1 MKNNQEYV
9 MMAARKNRRFW
20 LAAGT
25 ALLVWQVN
33 NQTAQADVQ
42 QTPMSSADTTVVT
55 ANATAASN
63 VVQLQS
69 GAKTSTKTTS
79 TAETTKTESTSPQQ
93 AGSDSQ
99 VTSASGTAS
108 SAAKTVA
115 SGQAASDLTTDA
127 DDRAKSES
135 TTPYTDGINNVEIKQ
150 NTTTVATSAD
160 KSATGSQSTTET
172 GTTPAQSVETDKAGS
187 AGDSVPVAAVTKV
200 DQANNTILSNDG
212 YDTVNTDVNSSQL
225 GEADKTGTNQTGL
238 STDEVGSQTVTDEK
252 TSAGLTADSLS
263 SLQPRLA
270 QVQASSLQL
279 DAVDA
284 TPTVAQDYAAWDAIT
299 DTSRKGILGTS
310 EWWIDDSDN
319 TLHLGAGQLADAN
332 VQFDDNA
339 EVTDWGN
346 VGWGQYVE
354 AHDAKLTLL
363 LEGSV
368 AVGANARGLFNGL
381 TFDLSNEEYPR
392 SFFSQIS
399 VKQTTDMSYMFER
412 ATFMASGV
420 FLNDW
425 YSLADS
431 VNASHMFEN
440 VKCISNASQYDKRV
454 LATLPDLAEAYS
466 DTSYMFNNSGFSSI
480 AMASD
485 ASDASKL
492 TSQVTSMAY
501 MFNNCTQLMSLDLS
515 KFDTHNVTDMSHMF
529 NGDENLGKLVISTYS
544 PNNPDQ
550 TFDTRN
556 VTNMSHMFTRCD
568 ALGNLDVSGFIT
580 SKVTNM
586 SHMFDYCYAT
596 TLDVA
601 NFDTSQ
607 VTDMQAM
614 FNGAVHVKTL
624 DLSNFDTHLITNMDN
639 MFTSCESLT
648 SLILPTHF
656 VDQQVTSMKQ
666 MFTNC
671 ATLTSIDLVDAFD
684 TSNVTNMDQL
694 FSGCQK
700 LTSLDVS
707 QLDTSHITNMADFFN
722 DCESLTNIEG
732 LTHLNTAAVTTM
744 ANMFSNC
751 RSLTA
756 LDLSNFETS
765 RVTTMANMFNN
776 CASLPALDVSSLD
789 TSQVVNMANMF
800 AGCAALSALDTT
812 PLKTTNVT
820 NMSGMFKGDRA
831 LVSLDISKLGT
842 GQVTTMSHMFE
853 DVFADQKA
861 QSFTGLEKLDTSNVT
876 DMSYMFA
883 GFFLPVAMSLNLVNF
898 DTRKVLNM
906 QGMFKGYVNFKD
918 NYLSYLQT
926 GNVTDMSYMLS
937 GLVNHTQ
944 FTWSDNLD
952 THSVTTMAYM
962 FSDSPDMETFVWKQ
976 QLGMDQVTNMQ
987 GMFANDIALVNVNFE
1002 QFDTSQ
1008 VTDMTAMFSGDTR
1021 LERLDLTSFD
1031 TSNVQHMYKMFYLDS
1046 ALKNLNL
1053 SSFSGEKLQ
1062 FNYPTVWA
1070 LFGLFN
1076 LPIVVDS
1083 DGNQQIGQYQTYLS
1097 TLTLGCKTRLSLPK
1111 PTSIVDWFDTS
1122 QVSQE
1127 EIQEIL
1133 ATFPTVEALE
1143 EALAESGLKP
1153 DWLVSADLAP
1163 SQGFDGV
1170 WINNATAETLTSEQL
1185 MARYDGTN
1193 PLATDATWTWQNI
1206 LGKDLQ
1212 VISGT
1217 NSTWAPKDSLAGL
1230 IDTSK
1235 TVDDLTTT
1243 VTDTATNQTLT
1254 SSQLNALLQQPAHSG
1269 QYQVAYQYID
1279 GDGTKQIS
1287 VPVTLS
1293 LVTNQSLITA
1303 KDSVLQ
1309 LGTTWIAA
1317 DNIASLLD
1325 ADGSVTDLTKVNGVV
1340 SVNGIENGT
1349 VDTAIPGI
1357 YQIDYQITDST
1368 GTVRTAT
1375 ATVIVNGLTLKE
1387 TQVNVSTDDRWDP
1400 LTNIAKAIDDQG
1412 NEATVELT
1420 ITDANDVAVAN
1431 IKKPGTYQ
1439 LNYHF
1444 TDAHGE
1450 HTATAAVNVKADEN
1464 HADLQV
1470 KDSRVYQFGTWTSTD
1485 NFVSAMDSD
1494 GETLDISALSVT
1506 GTVDL
1511 NQVGKYTITYQFTDQ
1526 FGVAHSAQATV
1537 EVLENQ
1543 AAINIDNNSG
1553 TLYAN
1558 GIWNPASVVVN
1569 ATDVDGTVVEDSEI
1583 KRSGTVDVTTPG
1595 DYKLTYSFVDSLG
1608 EEHSKDTTVTVL
1620 ENLAGIKVKSI
1631 TESFRIGAKWS
1642 EENNFD
1648 SATDVDGT
1656 SVDLSNVAIESTVN
1670 SEVVGQYKV
1679 TCSFTDQQ
1687 GQLRSIVVPVEVLAN
1702 LADIRVK
1709 SKTESFRIGAK
1720 WSAEDNFDSA
1730 TDVDGTSIDLADV
1743 DVVSTVD
1750 PKTVGQ
1756 YKVTYSFTDQ
1766 QGRIREI
1773 AVPVEVLANLAD
1785 IRVKSTTE
1793 SFRIGAKWSAE
1804 DNFDSATDVDGTSI
1818 DLADVD
1824 VVSTVDPKTV
1834 GQYKVT
1840 YSFTDQQGRIREI
1853 AVPVEVLANLADIRV
1868 KSKTE
1873 SFRIGAKWSAEDN
1886 FDSATD
1892 VDGTPL
1898 GLSNV
1903 DVKSTVNTEVVG
1915 QYKVT
1920 YSFTDQ
1926 QGKPRSVEVPVE
1938 VLANLASIKVKAPT
1952 ENFRIGAKWS
1962 EKDNF
1967 DSATDVDGTPI
1978 DLADVEINSTV
1989 DPEKVGQY
1997 KVTYSFTDQQ
2007 GQLRQADVMVKV
2019 LENLAGIKVKSATES
2034 FRIGAKWSKEENF
2047 DSATDVDGTSID
2059 LSDLDIISTVDST
2072 TVGQYKVTYSFT
2084 DQQGKLRSVEV
2095 PVEVLSNLAG
2105 IKVKSTTESFRI
2117 GAKWSEKDNFDG
2129 ATDVD
2134 GTPIDLADVDITST
2148 VDPEKVGQYK
2158 VTYSFADQQG
2168 QLRQAD
2174 ATVKVLENLADI
2186 KVKSTTESFRIG
2198 AKWSEKDNFDGATD
2212 VDGSPIDLADVN
2224 ITSTVDPTTVG
2235 QYKVTYSFT
2244 DQQGK
2249 LRSVEVPVE
2258 VLANMAGIKV
2268 KSKTESF
2275 RIGAKWSEKDNFD
2288 GATDVDG
2295 TPIDLADVDVI
2306 STVDPKTI
2314 GQYKVTYSF
2323 TDQQG
2328 ELRSIEVPV
2337 EVLANLA
2344 GIKVKSTAESFRIGA
2359 KWSEEDNFDSAT
2371 DVDGTPINLS
2381 NIDIESTVNSE
2392 VAGQYKVTY
2401 SFTDQQGK
2409 LRSAEIPVEVLA
2421 NLAGIK
2427 VKSTTESFRIG
2438 AKWSEKDNFDSATDV
2453 DGTPINLSNIDI
2465 ESTVNSE
2472 VAGQYKVT
2480 YSFTDQQGNIRSVEV
2495 PVEVLANLAGIRI
2508 KSTTESFRIGAKW
2521 SAEDNFDSA
2530 TNVDGTSVDLADV
2543 DIVST
2548 VNPKTVGQYKVTYS
2562 FTDQQGR
2569 LQKVDVK
2576 VEVLANLAGIK
2587 VKSTTESFRIGA
2599 KWSEK
2604 DNFDGA
2610 TDVDG
2615 TPIDLADVDVTST
2628 VDPKTVGQYKV
2639 TYSFTDQQGQLRKAD
2654 VKVEVLANLAGIK
2667 AKSTTESFRIG
2678 AKWSEEDNF
2687 DSATD
2692 VDGTPID
2699 LADVYITS
2707 TVDPKR
2713 VGQYKVTYSFTDQQG
2728 QLRNADVMVEVLE
2741 NLAGIRVKSTT
2752 ESFRMGA
2759 KWSAKDN
2766 LDSATDV
2773 DGTSIDLTDV
2783 DITSTVDSKEV
2794 GQYKV
2799 TYSFTDQ
2806 QGKLRSVEVQIEV
2819 LANLAGIK
2827 VKSAT
2832 ESFRI
2837 GAKWSEEDNFDSAT
2851 DVDGTLIDLADVD
2864 ITSTVDSKAVGQ
2876 YKVTYSFTDQQG
2888 KLRSVEVPVEVL
2900 ANLAGI
2906 SAKSATESFR
2916 IGAKWSAKD
2925 NFEGATDVDGTPID
2939 LADVDVTSTVDPE
2952 KVGQYKVTYSFTDQ
2966 QGQLRKADVTV
2977 DVLANLAGIRV
2988 KSTTESFRIGAKW
3001 SEKDNFESAT
3011 NVDGTAVALSDV
3023 DITST
3028 VDPEKV
3034 GQYNVTYSF
3043 TDQQGQLRKAD
3054 VTVDVLANLAGISAK
3069 SAAESF
3075 RIGAKW
3081 SAKDN
3086 FEGATDVE
3094 GTPID
3099 LADVDITSTVDPEK
3113 VGQYK
3118 VTYSFTDQQGQLRK
3132 ADVTVDVLANLA
3144 GIKVKSTTESF
3155 RIGAK
3160 WSAEDNFD
3168 SATDVDGT
3176 PIDLADVDITSTVD
3190 PEKVGQYKVTYS
3202 FTDQQGQLRK
3212 ADVTIDVLANL
3223 AGIKVKS
3230 TTESFR
3236 IGAKWSAKDNFEGA
3250 TDVDGT
3256 PIDLADVDIES
3267 TVNPEVVGQ
3276 YTVTYSFTDQQGKL
3290 RSVEVPVEVLANLA
3304 GIKVKS
3310 TTESFRI
3317 GAKWSEKDN
3326 FDRATNVDG
3335 TPVDLADVDIT
3346 STVDSKAVGQ
3356 YTVTYSFTD
3365 QQGTVQQVI
3374 VPVNVLANYANLQL
3388 NQTELGFRAG
3398 DNRWQPESNIAAATD
3413 IDGRAI
3419 DLATMQI
3426 TNAVDSTTPGT
3437 YLVNYAFTDSFNQT
3451 HRATATVTVLDNL
3464 AALTMTQQHVTLYLG
3479 NRQWQPEDNFGG
3491 AKNVDGSVITYDQLQ
3506 VLGHYDL
3513 KVVGDYELTYQFT
3526 DQLDHLRTA
3535 QFTVTVA
3542 ENQATIV
3549 VEKTAVTLHVGDT
3562 WEPMMN
3568 FVSATDMD
3576 GQVLAEDWIS
3586 VNVTKLNQRLRLMM
3600 MRSRT
3605 LPIVDTT
3612 VVGSYQVSYQFID
3625 GNGNLQELATTVTV
3639 LPNESVLKLA
3649 ANDITLYAGD
3659 EWQPMA
3665 NVVKATNVDGTPVT
3679 ADQIRISGSVNPNVV
3694 GQYRVLYSFVD
3705 QQDKLQ
3711 QAVTTVNVLANQAA
3725 LLLKHDQ
3732 VALTVGDEWQP
3743 VTNLQ
3748 LARDVDGHEIASTD
3762 LAIDGQ
3768 VDTATPGTY
3777 QVRYHFTDMRG
3788 HEQQAVVMVTVV
3800 EPAVV
3805 DQALLRLHTETVT
3818 LRAGATWAPLSNVDE
3833 VLDSDGSAQTS
3844 EQVSVQGTVDLNQA
3858 GKYLLTYHFLDQL
3871 GHDHSATA
3879 TIIVLENEAS
3889 LKLRTTAV
3897 TLKVGQ
3903 KWDAFANILAAT
3915 DVDGRS
3921 INEAVVITGDV
3932 DWQHSGIY
3940 QLTYELVDQQGK
3952 LHSAT
3957 TMITLIAADDDSGN
3971 QGGNGNTDN
3980 GSGNQGGNGNTDNG
3994 SGNQGGNGN
4003 TDNGSGNQGGNG
4015 NTNDGSSNQG
4025 GNGNTDNGS
4034 GNQDGNSDADNG
4046 SGNQDGNGNTDT
4058 NSDNQS
4064 TKADDDTVSNDNLNT
4079 NHQIDTDTIHDAGNN
4094 SGQKEVA
4101 KPNPVSHENGAN
4113 ATVKAAVAK
4122 HQSVTTASVKSTTN
4136 TNTNEQPSVGS
4147 PTQLPQTD
4155 EHNAGTTNW
4164 WPWLGIALAGL
4175 ITMVKPTKKK
4185 EK

>member
-33 NQTAQADVQ
+33 NQTAQAEVQ
-42 QTPMSSADTTVVT
+42 QTPTSSADTTVVT

-69 GAKTSTKTTS
+69 GAKTSTKTTPTTES
-79 TAETTKTESTSPQQ
+79 TKTESTSPQQ
-93 AGSDSQ
+93 SGSDSQ
-99 VTSASGTAS
+99 ATSASGTVS

-115 SGQAASDLTTDA
+115 AGQAASDLTAEA
-127 DDRAKSES
+127 DNRAKSVS
-135 TTPYTDGINNVEIKQ
+135 TTPYTDGCNNVENKQ
-150 NTTTVATSAD
+150 NTTTVTTSAD

-172 GTTPAQSVETDKAGS
+172 STTPAQSVETDKAGS
-187 AGDSVPVAAVTKV
+187 AGDSVPVDSATNADRVNDTS
-200 DQANNTILSNDG
+200 LSNDG
-212 YDTVNTDVNSSQL
+212 YDAVSTDANSSQPS
-225 GEADKTGTNQTGL
+225 ETDKTGTDETQS
-238 STDEVGSQTVTDEK
+238 STDRIGSQTVTDEK

-279 DAVDA
+279 DTVDA

-299 DTSRKGILGTS
+299 DTTRKGIMGTS

-354 AHDAKLTLL
+354 AHNAKLTLA

-368 AVGANARGLFNGL
+368 AVGTNARGLFNGL
-381 TFDLSNEEYPR
+381 TFDLSNEEDPKTY
-392 SFFSQIS
+392 SSQIS
-399 VKQTTDMSYMFER
+399 VEQTTDMSYMFER
-412 ATFMASGV
+412 VTFMTSWVA
-420 FLNDW
+420 LNLW
-425 YSLADS
+425 SSSADS

-440 VKCISNASQYDKRV
+440 VRCIGNADRDKRV
-454 LATLPDLAEAYS
+454 LVALPALAEAYS

-480 AMASD
+480 AMATS

-550 TFDTRN
+550 TFDTSN

-586 SHMFDYCYAT
+586 SHMFEYCYAT

-614 FNGAVHVKTL
+614 FNNAVHVKTL

-639 MFTSCESLT
+639 MFTNCESLT

-671 ATLTSIDLVDAFD
+671 ATLTSIDLVDDFD
-684 TSNVTNMDQL
+684 TRNVTNMDQL

-707 QLDTSHITNMADFFN
+707 QLDTSQITNMADFFN
-722 DCESLTNIEG
+722 DCESLTVIEG
-732 LTHLNTAAVTTM
+732 LTHLNTSAVTTM

-800 AGCAALSALDTT
+800 AGCAALSTLDTT

-820 NMSGMFKGDRA
+820 NMSGMFMGDRA
-831 LVSLDISKLGT
+831 LVSLDISKFAT
-842 GQVTTMSHMFE
+842 SQVTTMSHMFE
-853 DVFADQKA
+853 DVFADQKV

-906 QGMFKGYVNFKD
+906 QGMFKGYVNFKN
-918 NYLSYLQT
+918 NYLGYLQT

-944 FTWSDNLD
+944 FTWSNNLD

-976 QLGMDQVTNMQ
+976 QLGMDQVTDMQ
-987 GMFANDIALVNVNFE
+987 GMFANDIALVHVDFE

-1021 LERLDLTSFD
+1021 LTTLDLTSFD
-1031 TSNVQHMYKMFYLDS
+1031 TSNVESMYKMFYLDS

-1062 FNYPTVWA
+1062 LTYATLLPLRV
-1070 LFGLFN
+1070 FGLFN
-1076 LPIVVDS
+1076 LIMDDTNDS
-1083 DGNQQIGQYQTYLS
+1083 EPQMGLYQTHLN
-1097 TLTLGCKTRLSLPK
+1097 TLILGQKTRLSLSK
-1111 PTSIVDWFDTS
+1111 PTSVIDWVDASTA
-1122 QVSQE
+1122 E
-1127 EIQEIL
+1127 GKEIIAE
-1133 ATFPTVEALE
+1133 FSTVEALE
-1143 EALAESGLKP
+1143 QALAQFGLKP

-1217 NSTWAPKDSLAGL
+1217 NSSWAPKDSLAGL
-1230 IDTSK
+1230 IDTSM

-1243 VTDTATNQTLT
+1243 VTDATTNQTLT

-1269 QYQVAYQYID
+1269 EYQVAYQYTD

-1293 LVTNQSLITA
+1293 LVANQSLITA

-1309 LGTTWIAA
+1309 LGTTWTAA

-1349 VDTAIPGI
+1349 VDTTIPGV

-1400 LTNIAKAIDDQG
+1400 MTNITKAIDDQG

-1420 ITDANDVAVAN
+1420 IMDASDAEVAN

-1470 KDSRVYQFGTWTSTD
+1470 KDSRVYQFGTWNPTD

-1494 GETLDISALSVT
+1494 GETLYISALSVT

-1511 NQVGKYTITYQFTDQ
+1511 NLVGKYTITYQFTDQ

-1543 AAINIDNNSG
+1543 AAISVDNNSGKLYAHGVWNPASVVVTATDVDGTTVEATKIKCSGTVDMTTPGENKLTYSFVDSLGKEHSKDTTVTVLENQAAISVDNNSG

-1569 ATDVDGTVVEDSEI
+1569 ATDVDGSTVEDARIKCIGTVDMTTPGENKLTYSFVDSLGKEHSKDTTVTVLENQAAINVDNNSGTLYANGIWNPDSVVVSATDVDGTVVEGSEI
-1583 KRSGTVDVTTPG
+1583 KRSGTVDMTTPG

-1608 EEHSKDTTVTVL
+1608 KEHSKDTTVEVL
-1620 ENLAGIKVKSI
+1620 ENQAAINVDNNSGTLYANGIWNP
-1631 TESFRIGAKWS
+1631 ESVVV
-1642 EENNFD
+1642 N
-1648 SATDVDGT
+1648 ATDVDGT
-1656 SVDLSNVAIESTVN
+1656 AVEGARIKCSGTVDMTTP
-1670 SEVVGQYKV
+1670 GDYKL
-1679 TCSFTDQQ
+1679 TYSFVDSLGKEHSKDTT
-1687 GQLRSIVVPVEVLAN
+1687 VEVLENQA
-1702 LADIRVK
+1702 AISV
-1709 SKTESFRIGAK
+1709 
-1720 WSAEDNFDSA
+1720 DNNSGTLYAHGVWNPASVVVNA
-1730 TDVDGTSIDLADV
+1730 TDVDGTTVEDTRIKCIGTVDMSTPGDYELTYSFKDSLGHEKSTSTTVKVLENQAAISVDNNSGALYAHGVWNPASVVVNATDV
-1743 DVVSTVD
+1743 DGSTVED
-1750 PKTVGQ
+1750 ARIKCIGTVDMSTPGE
-1756 YKVTYSFTDQ
+1756 YELTYSFTDSL
-1766 QGRIREI
+1766 GHE
-1773 AVPVEVLANLAD
+1773 
-1785 IRVKSTTE
+1785 KSMSTTVTVLE
-1793 SFRIGAKWSAE
+1793 NQAAINVDNNSGTLYAQGAW
-1804 DNFDSATDVDGTSI
+1804 NPDSIVITATDVDGTTVEASKI
-1818 DLADVD
+1818 KR
-1824 VVSTVDPKTV
+1824 SGTVDMTTS
-1834 GQYKVT
+1834 GDYKLT
-1840 YSFTDQQGRIREI
+1840 YSFTDSLGREQSTSTT
-1853 AVPVEVLANLADIRV
+1853 VTVLENQAAINAANNSGKLYAHGV
-1868 KSKTE
+1868 
-1873 SFRIGAKWSAEDN
+1873 WN
-1886 FDSATD
+1886 PDSVVINATD
-1892 VDGTPL
+1892 VDGTTVEASKIKCS
-1898 GLSNV
+1898 GTV
-1903 DVKSTVNTEVVG
+1903 DMTTPGN
-1915 QYKVT
+1915 YKLT
-1920 YSFTDQ
+1920 YSFTDSLGHEQ
-1926 QGKPRSVEVPVE
+1926 STSTMVT
-1938 VLANLASIKVKAPT
+1938 VLENHASINVDNNSGKLYAHGIWNPDSVVVTAVDVDGNAVENTKIKISGTVDVTKAGDYELIYSFKDILGHEQST
-1952 ENFRIGAKWS
+1952 STTVTVLENQAAISA
-1962 EKDNF
+1962 DNN
-1967 DSATDVDGTPI
+1967 SGTLYANGIWNPESVVVTATDVDGTTVGDARI
-1978 DLADVEINSTV
+1978 KRSGTV
-1989 DPEKVGQY
+1989 DVTKAGDYELIYSFKDILGNEQSTSAMVTVLENHASIDVDNNSGTLYANGIWNPDSIVITAIDVDGATIEASKIKRSGTVDMTTPGAYELIYSFMDSLGHEQSTSTTVTVLENHALIDVDNNSGKLYAHGVWNPDSIVVKAIDVDGATVEASKIKHSGTVDMDTPGAYELIYSFMDSLGHEQNTSTTVTVLANSADIKVKTSGDKLY
-1997 KVTYSFTDQQ
+1997 THGVWNSDSVVVTAIDVDGTAVEDTKIKRSGTVDMNTPGEYELTYSFTDSLGHEQST
-2007 GQLRQADVMVKV
+2007 GTTVTV
-2019 LENLAGIKVKSATES
+2019 LANLAAINVDNNNGKLYAHGVWNPNSIVVNA
-2034 FRIGAKWSKEENF
+2034 I
-2047 DSATDVDGTSID
+2047 DVDGTTVENVRIKRVGSVDTTTPGDYELTYSFKDSLGHEQSTRATVTVLENHAAIEVD
-2059 LSDLDIISTVDST
+2059 NNSGKLYAHGVWNPDRIVVNAVDVDGTTVEDARIERSGTVDMT
-2072 TVGQYKVTYSFT
+2072 TPGDYKLTYSFT
-2084 DQQGKLRSVEV
+2084 DSLGHEQSTSTTITVLENHVAINVDNNGGKLYAHGVWN
-2095 PVEVLSNLAG
+2095 P
-2105 IKVKSTTESFRI
+2105 ESI
-2117 GAKWSEKDNFDG
+2117 VITAV
-2129 ATDVD
+2129 DVD
-2134 GTPIDLADVDITST
+2134 GTTVENARIKRSGSVDITT
-2148 VDPEKVGQYK
+2148 PGDYK
-2158 VTYSFADQQG
+2158 
-2168 QLRQAD
+2168 L
-2174 ATVKVLENLADI
+2174 
-2186 KVKSTTESFRIG
+2186 
-2198 AKWSEKDNFDGATD
+2198 
-2212 VDGSPIDLADVN
+2212 
-2224 ITSTVDPTTVG
+2224 
-2235 QYKVTYSFT
+2235 TYSFT
-2244 DQQGK
+2244 DSLGHEQSTGTT
-2249 LRSVEVPVE
+2249 VT
-2258 VLANMAGIKV
+2258 VLENM
-2268 KSKTESF
+2268 
-2275 RIGAKWSEKDNFD
+2275 
-2288 GATDVDG
+2288 
-2295 TPIDLADVDVI
+2295 
-2306 STVDPKTI
+2306 
-2314 GQYKVTYSF
+2314 
-2323 TDQQG
+2323 
-2328 ELRSIEVPV
+2328 
-2337 EVLANLA
+2337 
-2344 GIKVKSTAESFRIGA
+2344 
-2359 KWSEEDNFDSAT
+2359 
-2371 DVDGTPINLS
+2371 
-2381 NIDIESTVNSE
+2381 
-2392 VAGQYKVTY
+2392 
-2401 SFTDQQGK
+2401 
-2409 LRSAEIPVEVLA
+2409 
-2421 NLAGIK
+2421 AGIK

-2480 YSFTDQQGNIRSVEV
+2480 YSFTDQQGKLRSAEV
-2495 PVEVLANLAGIRI
+2495 PVEVLANLAGIRA
-2508 KSTTESFRIGAKW
+2508 KFTTESFRIGAKW
-2521 SAEDNFDSA
+2521 SAEDS
-2530 TNVDGTSVDLADV
+2530 
-2543 DIVST
+2543 
-2548 VNPKTVGQYKVTYS
+2548 
-2562 FTDQQGR
+2562 
-2569 LQKVDVK
+2569 
-2576 VEVLANLAGIK
+2576 
-2587 VKSTTESFRIGA
+2587 
-2599 KWSEK
+2599 
-2604 DNFDGA
+2604 
-2610 TDVDG
+2610 
-2615 TPIDLADVDVTST
+2615 
-2628 VDPKTVGQYKV
+2628 
-2639 TYSFTDQQGQLRKAD
+2639 
-2654 VKVEVLANLAGIK
+2654 
-2667 AKSTTESFRIG
+2667 
-2678 AKWSEEDNF
+2678 F

-2692 VDGTPID
+2692 VDGTPVD
-2699 LADVYITS
+2699 LADI
-2707 TVDPKR
+2707 
-2713 VGQYKVTYSFTDQQG
+2713 
-2728 QLRNADVMVEVLE
+2728 
-2741 NLAGIRVKSTT
+2741 
-2752 ESFRMGA
+2752 
-2759 KWSAKDN
+2759 
-2766 LDSATDV
+2766 
-2773 DGTSIDLTDV
+2773 
-2783 DITSTVDSKEV
+2783 
-2794 GQYKV
+2794 
-2799 TYSFTDQ
+2799 
-2806 QGKLRSVEVQIEV
+2806 
-2819 LANLAGIK
+2819 
-2827 VKSAT
+2827 
-2832 ESFRI
+2832 
-2837 GAKWSEEDNFDSAT
+2837 
-2851 DVDGTLIDLADVD
+2851 
-2864 ITSTVDSKAVGQ
+2864 
-2876 YKVTYSFTDQQG
+2876 
-2888 KLRSVEVPVEVL
+2888 
-2900 ANLAGI
+2900 
-2906 SAKSATESFR
+2906 
-2916 IGAKWSAKD
+2916 
-2925 NFEGATDVDGTPID
+2925 
-2939 LADVDVTSTVDPE
+2939 
-2952 KVGQYKVTYSFTDQ
+2952 
-2966 QGQLRKADVTV
+2966 
-2977 DVLANLAGIRV
+2977 
-2988 KSTTESFRIGAKW
+2988 
-3001 SEKDNFESAT
+3001 
-3011 NVDGTAVALSDV
+3011 
-3023 DITST
+3023 
-3028 VDPEKV
+3028 
-3034 GQYNVTYSF
+3034 
-3043 TDQQGQLRKAD
+3043 
-3054 VTVDVLANLAGISAK
+3054 
-3069 SAAESF
+3069 
-3075 RIGAKW
+3075 
-3081 SAKDN
+3081 
-3086 FEGATDVE
+3086 
-3094 GTPID
+3094 
-3099 LADVDITSTVDPEK
+3099 DITSTVDPEK

-3132 ADVTVDVLANLA
+3132 ADVM
-3144 GIKVKSTTESF
+3144 
-3155 RIGAK
+3155 
-3160 WSAEDNFD
+3160 
-3168 SATDVDGT
+3168 
-3176 PIDLADVDITSTVD
+3176 
-3190 PEKVGQYKVTYS
+3190 
-3202 FTDQQGQLRK
+3202 
-3212 ADVTIDVLANL
+3212 
-3223 AGIKVKS
+3223 
-3230 TTESFR
+3230 
-3236 IGAKWSAKDNFEGA
+3236 
-3250 TDVDGT
+3250 
-3256 PIDLADVDIES
+3256 
-3267 TVNPEVVGQ
+3267 
-3276 YTVTYSFTDQQGKL
+3276 
-3290 RSVEVPVEVLANLA
+3290 VEVLANLA
-3304 GIKVKS
+3304 GIRVKS

-3326 FDRATNVDG
+3326 FDCATNVDG
-3335 TPVDLADVDIT
+3335 TAVALSDVDIT

-3356 YTVTYSFTD
+3356 YKVTYSFTD

-3374 VPVNVLANYANLQL
+3374 VPVNVLANYANFQL
-3388 NQTELGFRAG
+3388 NQTELSFRAG

-3451 HRATATVTVLDNL
+3451 HRATATVTVLANL

-3491 AKNVDGSVITYDQLQ
+3491 AKNVDGSAITFDQLQ

-3549 VEKTAVTLHVGDT
+3549 VEKTAVTLHVGET

-3576 GQVLAEDWIS
+3576 GQAIAEDRIS

-3600 MRSRT
+3600 MRSRA

-3612 VVGSYQVSYQFID
+3612 VAGSYQVSYQFID
-3625 GNGNLQELATTVTV
+3625 GNGNLQELATTVSV
-3639 LPNESVLKLA
+3639 LPNESALKLA

-3679 ADQIRISGSVNPNVV
+3679 ADQLRISGSVNPNVV

-3705 QQDKLQ
+3705 QQNKLQ

-3743 VTNLQ
+3743 LANLQ

-3762 LAIDGQ
+3762 LVIDGQ

-3788 HEQQAVVMVTVV
+3788 HEQQAVAMVTVV
-3800 EPAVV
+3800 EPIVV
-3805 DQALLRLHTETVT
+3805 DQALLRLHAETVT
-3818 LRAGATWAPLSNVDE
+3818 LRAGATWAPLSNVAE

-3844 EQVSVQGTVDLNQA
+3844 EQVSVQGTVELNQA

-3903 KWDAFANILAAT
+3903 KWDATANILAAT

-3932 DWQHSGIY
+3932 DWRRPGIY
-3940 QLTYELVDQQGK
+3940 QLTYELVDQLGK
-3952 LHSAT
+3952 MHSAKT
-3957 TMITLIAADDDSGN
+3957 KITLIAADDGSDN

-4003 TDNGSGNQGGNG
+4003 TDNGSGNQGDNGNTDNGSGNQGGNG
-4015 NTNDGSSNQG
+4015 NTGNGSGNQG

-4034 GNQDGNSDADNG
+4034 GNQGGNGNTGNGSGNQGGNGNTGNGSGNQGGNGNTDNG
-4046 SGNQDGNGNTDT
+4046 SGNQGGNGNTDNGSGNQGGNGNTDNGSDNQGGNGNTDKGSGNQGSNDDANNGSGDQGDNVNINT
-4058 NSDNQS
+4058 NSDHQGD
-4064 TKADDDTVSNDNLNT
+4064 KADDNAVSNDNLNT
-4079 NHQIDTDTIHDAGNN
+4079 DHQIDADTIHDADNN
-4094 SGQKEVA
+4094 SGQNEVA
-4101 KPNPVSHENGAN
+4101 KPNTVSHENGAN
-4113 ATVKAAVAK
+4113 ATVAK
-4122 HQSVTTASVKSTTN
+4122 HQSVTTNSVKSTTN
-4136 TNTNEQPSVGS
+4136 TKTNKQPSVGS

>member
-42 QTPMSSADTTVVT
+42 QTPTSSADTTVVT

-69 GAKTSTKTTS
+69 GAKTSTKTTP
-79 TAETTKTESTSPQQ
+79 TTESTKTDSTNPQQ

-99 VTSASGTAS
+99 ATSASGTVS
-108 SAAKTVA
+108 SAAKTGE
-115 SGQAASDLTTDA
+115 SGQAASDLTAEA
-127 DDRAKSES
+127 DNRAKSVS
-135 TTPYTDGINNVEIKQ
+135 TTPYTDGGNNVENKQ
-150 NTTTVATSAD
+150 NTTTVTTSAD

-172 GTTPAQSVETDKAGS
+172 GTTPAQSVETDKAVS
-187 AGDSVPVAAVTKV
+187 AGDSVPVDSATNADRVNDTS
-200 DQANNTILSNDG
+200 LSNDG
-212 YDTVNTDVNSSQL
+212 YDAVSTDANSSQPS
-225 GEADKTGTNQTGL
+225 ETDKTGTDETQS
-238 STDEVGSQTVTDEK
+238 STDRIGSQTVTDEK

-279 DAVDA
+279 DTVDA

-299 DTSRKGILGTS
+299 DTTRKGIMGTS

-319 TLHLGAGQLADAN
+319 TLHLGTGQLADAN

-354 AHDAKLTLL
+354 AHNAKLTLL

-381 TFDLSNEEYPR
+381 TFKLSNEENPNM
-392 SFFSQIS
+392 FFSQIS
-399 VKQTTDMSYMFER
+399 VEQTTDMSYMFER
-412 ATFMASGV
+412 ATFMTSWV
-420 FLNDW
+420 YLNLW
-425 YSLADS
+425 SSSADS

-440 VKCISNASQYDKRV
+440 VKCIGNADSDKRV
-454 LATLPDLAEAYS
+454 LVTLPALAEAYS
-466 DTSYMFNNSGFSSI
+466 DMSYMFNNSEFSKITI
-480 AMASD
+480 AAD
-485 ASDASKL
+485 DSDASKL
-492 TSQVTSMAY
+492 TSQVTNMAY
-501 MFNNCTQLMSLDLS
+501 MFNNCTQLMALYLS

-550 TFDTRN
+550 TFDTSN

-568 ALGNLDVSGFIT
+568 ALGSLDVSGFIT

-586 SHMFDYCYAT
+586 SHMFEYCYAT
-596 TLDVA
+596 ILDVA

-639 MFTSCESLT
+639 MFTNCESLT

-656 VDQQVTSMKQ
+656 VDQQVTSMRQ

-671 ATLTSIDLVDAFD
+671 ATLTSIDLVDDFD
-684 TSNVTNMDQL
+684 TRNVTNMDQL

-800 AGCAALSALDTT
+800 AGCAALSTLDTT

-820 NMSGMFKGDRA
+820 NMSGMFMGDRA
-831 LVSLDISKLGT
+831 LVSLDISKFAT
-842 GQVTTMSHMFE
+842 SQVTTMSHMFE
-853 DVFADQKA
+853 DVFADQKV

-906 QGMFKGYVNFKD
+906 QGMFKGYVNFKN
-918 NYLSYLQT
+918 NYLGYLQT

-944 FTWSDNLD
+944 FTWSNNLD

-976 QLGMDQVTNMQ
+976 QLGMDQVTDMQ
-987 GMFANDIALVNVNFE
+987 GMFANDIALAHVDFD

-1008 VTDMTAMFSGDTR
+1008 VTDMTAMFSGDT
-1021 LERLDLTSFD
+1021 LLATLDLTSFD
-1031 TSNVQHMYKMFYLDS
+1031 TSNVESMYKMFYLDS

-1062 FNYPTVWA
+1062 LTYATLLPLRV
-1070 LFGLFN
+1070 FGLFN
-1076 LPIVVDS
+1076 LIMDDTNDS
-1083 DGNQQIGQYQTYLS
+1083 EPQMGRYQTHLN
-1097 TLTLGCKTRLSLPK
+1097 TLILGQKTRLSLSK
-1111 PTSIVDWFDTS
+1111 PTSVIDWVDASTA
-1122 QVSQE
+1122 E
-1127 EIQEIL
+1127 GKEIIAE
-1133 ATFPTVEALE
+1133 FSTVEALE
-1143 EALAESGLKP
+1143 QALAQFGLKP

-1185 MARYDGTN
+1185 MARYDGTD

-1206 LGKDLQ
+1206 LGRDLQ

-1217 NSTWAPKDSLAGL
+1217 NSSWAPKDSLAGL
-1230 IDTSK
+1230 IDTSM

-1243 VTDTATNQTLT
+1243 VTDATTNQTLT

-1269 QYQVAYQYID
+1269 QYQVAYQYTD

-1293 LVTNQSLITA
+1293 LVANQSLITT

-1309 LGTTWIAA
+1309 LGTTWTAA

-1349 VDTAIPGI
+1349 VGTTIPGV

-1400 LTNIAKAIDDQG
+1400 LTNIDKAIDDQG

-1420 ITDANDVAVAN
+1420 ITDANDAEVAN
-1431 IKKPGTYQ
+1431 IKKPGSYQ

-1470 KDSRVYQFGTWTSTD
+1470 KDSRVYQFGTWTPTD

-1543 AAINIDNNSG
+1543 AAISLDNNSG

-1569 ATDVDGTVVEDSEI
+1569 ATDVDGSTVEDARI
-1583 KRSGTVDVTTPG
+1583 KCSGTVDMTTPG
-1595 DYKLTYSFVDSLG
+1595 ENKLTYSFVDSLG
-1608 EEHSKDTTVTVL
+1608 KEHSKDTTVMVL
-1620 ENLAGIKVKSI
+1620 ENLAGIKVKST

-1679 TCSFTDQQ
+1679 TYSFTDQQ

-1730 TDVDGTSIDLADV
+1730 TDVDGTPIDLADV
-1743 DVVSTVD
+1743 DIESTVNSEV
-1750 PKTVGQ
+1750 VGQ

-1766 QGRIREI
+1766 QGQLR
-1773 AVPVEVLANLAD
+1773 
-1785 IRVKSTTE
+1785 
-1793 SFRIGAKWSAE
+1793 
-1804 DNFDSATDVDGTSI
+1804 SI
-1818 DLADVD
+1818 V
-1824 VVSTVDPKTV
+1824 
-1834 GQYKVT
+1834 
-1840 YSFTDQQGRIREI
+1840 
-1853 AVPVEVLANLADIRV
+1853 VPVEVLANLADIRV

-1926 QGKPRSVEVPVE
+1926 QGKLRSVEVPVE
-1938 VLANLASIKVKAPT
+1938 VLANLASIKAKAPT

-1978 DLADVEINSTV
+1978 NLSNIDIESTVNSEVAGQYKVTYSFTDQQGKLRSVEVPVEVLVNLAGIKVKSTTESFRIGAKWSEKDNFESATNVDGTAVALSDVDVTSTV

-2007 GQLRQADVMVKV
+2007 GQLRKADVTVDV
-2019 LENLAGIKVKSATES
+2019 LANLAGIKVKFTTES
-2034 FRIGAKWSKEENF
+2034 FRIGAKWSEKDNF
-2047 DSATDVDGTSID
+2047 DGATDVDGTPID
-2059 LSDLDIISTVDST
+2059 LADVDVISTVDPK

-2095 PVEVLSNLAG
+2095 PVEVLANLAG
-2105 IKVKSTTESFRI
+2105 IKAKSATESFRI
-2117 GAKWSEKDNFDG
+2117 GAKWSAKDNFDG

-2158 VTYSFADQQG
+2158 VTYSFTDQQG
-2168 QLRQAD
+2168 ELRS
-2174 ATVKVLENLADI
+2174 VEVPVEVLANLAGI
-2186 KVKSTTESFRIG
+2186 RVKSTTESFRIG
-2198 AKWSEKDNFDGATD
+2198 AKWSAKDNFESATNVDGTAVALSD
-2212 VDGSPIDLADVN
+2212 VDV
-2224 ITSTVDPTTVG
+2224 TSTVDPETVG

-2258 VLANMAGIKV
+2258 VLANLAGIRVKFTTESFRIGAKWSAKDNFDSATDVDGTPINLSNIDIESTVNLEVAGQYKVTYSFTDQQGKLRNVEVPVDVLANMAGIKV

-2306 STVDPKTI
+2306 STVDPEKV

-2323 TDQQG
+2323 TDQQGQLRKAEVPVEVLANLAGIKVKFTTESFRIGAKWSAEDNFDSATDVDGTPINLSNIDVENTVNSERVGQYKVTYSFIDQQG

-2392 VAGQYKVTY
+2392 VVGQYKVTY

-2409 LRSAEIPVEVLA
+2409 LRSAEVPVGVLA

-2472 VAGQYKVT
+2472 V
-2480 YSFTDQQGNIRSVEV
+2480 
-2495 PVEVLANLAGIRI
+2495 
-2508 KSTTESFRIGAKW
+2508 
-2521 SAEDNFDSA
+2521 
-2530 TNVDGTSVDLADV
+2530 
-2543 DIVST
+2543 
-2548 VNPKTVGQYKVTYS
+2548 
-2562 FTDQQGR
+2562 
-2569 LQKVDVK
+2569 
-2576 VEVLANLAGIK
+2576 
-2587 VKSTTESFRIGA
+2587 
-2599 KWSEK
+2599 
-2604 DNFDGA
+2604 
-2610 TDVDG
+2610 
-2615 TPIDLADVDVTST
+2615 
-2628 VDPKTVGQYKV
+2628 
-2639 TYSFTDQQGQLRKAD
+2639 
-2654 VKVEVLANLAGIK
+2654 
-2667 AKSTTESFRIG
+2667 
-2678 AKWSEEDNF
+2678 
-2687 DSATD
+2687 
-2692 VDGTPID
+2692 
-2699 LADVYITS
+2699 
-2707 TVDPKR
+2707 
-2713 VGQYKVTYSFTDQQG
+2713 
-2728 QLRNADVMVEVLE
+2728 
-2741 NLAGIRVKSTT
+2741 
-2752 ESFRMGA
+2752 
-2759 KWSAKDN
+2759 
-2766 LDSATDV
+2766 
-2773 DGTSIDLTDV
+2773 
-2783 DITSTVDSKEV
+2783 
-2794 GQYKV
+2794 
-2799 TYSFTDQ
+2799 
-2806 QGKLRSVEVQIEV
+2806 
-2819 LANLAGIK
+2819 
-2827 VKSAT
+2827 
-2832 ESFRI
+2832 
-2837 GAKWSEEDNFDSAT
+2837 
-2851 DVDGTLIDLADVD
+2851 
-2864 ITSTVDSKAVGQ
+2864 VGQ

-2906 SAKSATESFR
+2906 
-2916 IGAKWSAKD
+2916 
-2925 NFEGATDVDGTPID
+2925 
-2939 LADVDVTSTVDPE
+2939 
-2952 KVGQYKVTYSFTDQ
+2952 
-2966 QGQLRKADVTV
+2966 
-2977 DVLANLAGIRV
+2977 RV
-2988 KSTTESFRIGAKW
+2988 KSTTESFRIGATW
-3001 SEKDNFESAT
+3001 SEKDNF
-3011 NVDGTAVALSDV
+3011 DG
-3023 DITST
+3023 
-3028 VDPEKV
+3028 
-3034 GQYNVTYSF
+3034 
-3043 TDQQGQLRKAD
+3043 
-3054 VTVDVLANLAGISAK
+3054 
-3069 SAAESF
+3069 
-3075 RIGAKW
+3075 
-3081 SAKDN
+3081 
-3086 FEGATDVE
+3086 
-3094 GTPID
+3094 
-3099 LADVDITSTVDPEK
+3099 
-3113 VGQYK
+3113 
-3118 VTYSFTDQQGQLRK
+3118 
-3132 ADVTVDVLANLA
+3132 
-3144 GIKVKSTTESF
+3144 
-3155 RIGAK
+3155 
-3160 WSAEDNFD
+3160 
-3168 SATDVDGT
+3168 ATDVDGT

-3202 FTDQQGQLRK
+3202 FTDQQGELRSVEVPVEVLANLASIKVKSTTESFHIGEKWSEENNFDSATDVDGTPLGLSNVDVESTVNPEVVGQYKVTYSFTDQQGQLRK
-3212 ADVTIDVLANL
+3212 ADVTVNVLANL
-3223 AGIKVKS
+3223 AGIKVKAS
-3230 TTESFR
+3230 TENFR
-3236 IGAKWSAKDNFEGA
+3236 IGAKWSEKDNFDSA

-3256 PIDLADVDIES
+3256 PIDLADVNIIS
-3267 TVNPEVVGQ
+3267 TVDPKAVGQ
-3276 YTVTYSFTDQQGKL
+3276 YEVTYSFTDQQGQI
-3290 RSVEVPVEVLANLA
+3290 RSVEVPVEVLANLAGIKVKSATESFRIGAKWSGKDNFESATNVDGTAVALSDVDVTSTVDPEKVGQYKATYSFIDQQGQLRKAEVTVDVLANLA

-3326 FDRATNVDG
+3326 FDSATDVDG
-3335 TPVDLADVDIT
+3335 TPINLADVNIT
-3346 STVDSKAVGQ
+3346 STVDSTAVGQ
-3356 YTVTYSFTD
+3356 YKVTYSFTD

-3388 NQTELGFRAG
+3388 NQTELSFRAG

-3426 TNAVDSTTPGT
+3426 TNAVDSTTPGM

-3451 HRATATVTVLDNL
+3451 HRATATVTVLDNM
-3464 AALTMTQQHVTLYLG
+3464 AALTMVQQHVTLYLG

-3491 AKNVDGSVITYDQLQ
+3491 AKNVDGSAITFDQLQ

-3535 QFTVTVA
+3535 RFTVTVA
-3542 ENQATIV
+3542 ENQSTIV

-3562 WEPMMN
+3562 WVPMMN

-3576 GQVLAEDWIS
+3576 GQAIAENRIS

-3600 MRSRT
+3600 MRSRA
-3605 LPIVDTT
+3605 LPIVDTM

-3625 GNGNLQELATTVTV
+3625 GNGNLQELATTVSV
-3639 LPNESVLKLA
+3639 LPNESALKLA

-3665 NVVKATNVDGTPVT
+3665 NVVKATNVDGTPVM
-3679 ADQIRISGSVNPNVV
+3679 ADQLRISGSVNPNVV

-3705 QQDKLQ
+3705 QQNKLQ

-3743 VTNLQ
+3743 LANLQ

-3762 LAIDGQ
+3762 LVIDGQ
-3768 VDTATPGTY
+3768 VDTAAPGTY

-3788 HEQQAVVMVTVV
+3788 HEQQAVAMVTVV
-3800 EPAVV
+3800 EPIVV
-3805 DQALLRLHTETVT
+3805 DQALLRLHAETVT
-3818 LRAGATWAPLSNVDE
+3818 LRAGATWAPLSNVAE

-3844 EQVSVQGTVDLNQA
+3844 EQVSVQGTVELNQA

-3889 LKLRTTAV
+3889 LKLWTTAV

-3903 KWDAFANILAAT
+3903 KWDATANILAAT

-3932 DWQHSGIY
+3932 DWRRPGIY
-3940 QLTYELVDQQGK
+3940 QLTYELVDQLGK
-3952 LHSAT
+3952 MHSAKT
-3957 TMITLIAADDDSGN
+3957 KITLIAADDGSDN

-4003 TDNGSGNQGGNG
+4003 TDNGSGNQGDNGNTDNGSGNQGGNG
-4015 NTNDGSSNQG
+4015 NTGNGSGNQG

-4034 GNQDGNSDADNG
+4034 GNQGGNGNTDNG
-4046 SGNQDGNGNTDT
+4046 SGNQGGNGNTDNGSDNQGGNGNTDNGSGNQGSNDDANNGSGDQGDNVNINT
-4058 NSDNQS
+4058 NSDHQGD
-4064 TKADDDTVSNDNLNT
+4064 KADDNAVSNDNLNT
-4079 NHQIDTDTIHDAGNN
+4079 DHQIDADTIHDADNN
-4094 SGQKEVA
+4094 SGQNEVA
-4101 KPNPVSHENGAN
+4101 KPNTVSHENGAN
-4113 ATVKAAVAK
+4113 ATVAK
-4122 HQSVTTASVKSTTN
+4122 HQSVTTNSVKSTTN
-4136 TNTNEQPSVGS
+4136 TKTNKQPSVGS

>member
-1 MKNNQEYV
+1 
-9 MMAARKNRRFW
+9 
-20 LAAGT
+20 
-25 ALLVWQVN
+25 
-33 NQTAQADVQ
+33 
-42 QTPMSSADTTVVT
+42 
-55 ANATAASN
+55 
-63 VVQLQS
+63 
-69 GAKTSTKTTS
+69 
-79 TAETTKTESTSPQQ
+79 
-93 AGSDSQ
+93 
-99 VTSASGTAS
+99 
-108 SAAKTVA
+108 
-115 SGQAASDLTTDA
+115 
-127 DDRAKSES
+127 
-135 TTPYTDGINNVEIKQ
+135 
-150 NTTTVATSAD
+150 
-160 KSATGSQSTTET
+160 
-172 GTTPAQSVETDKAGS
+172 
-187 AGDSVPVAAVTKV
+187 
-200 DQANNTILSNDG
+200 
-212 YDTVNTDVNSSQL
+212 
-225 GEADKTGTNQTGL
+225 
-238 STDEVGSQTVTDEK
+238 
-252 TSAGLTADSLS
+252 
-263 SLQPRLA
+263 
-270 QVQASSLQL
+270 
-279 DAVDA
+279 
-284 TPTVAQDYAAWDAIT
+284 
-299 DTSRKGILGTS
+299 
-310 EWWIDDSDN
+310 
-319 TLHLGAGQLADAN
+319 
-332 VQFDDNA
+332 
-339 EVTDWGN
+339 
-346 VGWGQYVE
+346 
-354 AHDAKLTLL
+354 
-363 LEGSV
+363 
-368 AVGANARGLFNGL
+368 
-381 TFDLSNEEYPR
+381 
-392 SFFSQIS
+392 
-399 VKQTTDMSYMFER
+399 
-412 ATFMASGV
+412 
-420 FLNDW
+420 
-425 YSLADS
+425 
-431 VNASHMFEN
+431 
-440 VKCISNASQYDKRV
+440 
-454 LATLPDLAEAYS
+454 
-466 DTSYMFNNSGFSSI
+466 
-480 AMASD
+480 
-485 ASDASKL
+485 
-492 TSQVTSMAY
+492 
-501 MFNNCTQLMSLDLS
+501 
-515 KFDTHNVTDMSHMF
+515 
-529 NGDENLGKLVISTYS
+529 
-544 PNNPDQ
+544 
-550 TFDTRN
+550 
-556 VTNMSHMFTRCD
+556 
-568 ALGNLDVSGFIT
+568 
-580 SKVTNM
+580 
-586 SHMFDYCYAT
+586 
-596 TLDVA
+596 
-601 NFDTSQ
+601 
-607 VTDMQAM
+607 
-614 FNGAVHVKTL
+614 
-624 DLSNFDTHLITNMDN
+624 
-639 MFTSCESLT
+639 
-648 SLILPTHF
+648 
-656 VDQQVTSMKQ
+656 
-666 MFTNC
+666 
-671 ATLTSIDLVDAFD
+671 
-684 TSNVTNMDQL
+684 
-694 FSGCQK
+694 
-700 LTSLDVS
+700 
-707 QLDTSHITNMADFFN
+707 
-722 DCESLTNIEG
+722 
-732 LTHLNTAAVTTM
+732 
-744 ANMFSNC
+744 
-751 RSLTA
+751 
-756 LDLSNFETS
+756 
-765 RVTTMANMFNN
+765 
-776 CASLPALDVSSLD
+776 
-789 TSQVVNMANMF
+789 
-800 AGCAALSALDTT
+800 
-812 PLKTTNVT
+812 
-820 NMSGMFKGDRA
+820 
-831 LVSLDISKLGT
+831 
-842 GQVTTMSHMFE
+842 
-853 DVFADQKA
+853 
-861 QSFTGLEKLDTSNVT
+861 
-876 DMSYMFA
+876 
-883 GFFLPVAMSLNLVNF
+883 
-898 DTRKVLNM
+898 
-906 QGMFKGYVNFKD
+906 
-918 NYLSYLQT
+918 
-926 GNVTDMSYMLS
+926 
-937 GLVNHTQ
+937 
-944 FTWSDNLD
+944 
-952 THSVTTMAYM
+952 
-962 FSDSPDMETFVWKQ
+962 
-976 QLGMDQVTNMQ
+976 
-987 GMFANDIALVNVNFE
+987 
-1002 QFDTSQ
+1002 
-1008 VTDMTAMFSGDTR
+1008 
-1021 LERLDLTSFD
+1021 
-1031 TSNVQHMYKMFYLDS
+1031 
-1046 ALKNLNL
+1046 
-1053 SSFSGEKLQ
+1053 
-1062 FNYPTVWA
+1062 
-1070 LFGLFN
+1070 
-1076 LPIVVDS
+1076 
-1083 DGNQQIGQYQTYLS
+1083 
-1097 TLTLGCKTRLSLPK
+1097 
-1111 PTSIVDWFDTS
+1111 
-1122 QVSQE
+1122 
-1127 EIQEIL
+1127 
-1133 ATFPTVEALE
+1133 
-1143 EALAESGLKP
+1143 
-1153 DWLVSADLAP
+1153 
-1163 SQGFDGV
+1163 
-1170 WINNATAETLTSEQL
+1170 
-1185 MARYDGTN
+1185 
-1193 PLATDATWTWQNI
+1193 
-1206 LGKDLQ
+1206 
-1212 VISGT
+1212 
-1217 NSTWAPKDSLAGL
+1217 
-1230 IDTSK
+1230 
-1235 TVDDLTTT
+1235 
-1243 VTDTATNQTLT
+1243 
-1254 SSQLNALLQQPAHSG
+1254 
-1269 QYQVAYQYID
+1269 
-1279 GDGTKQIS
+1279 
-1287 VPVTLS
+1287 
-1293 LVTNQSLITA
+1293 
-1303 KDSVLQ
+1303 
-1309 LGTTWIAA
+1309 
-1317 DNIASLLD
+1317 
-1325 ADGSVTDLTKVNGVV
+1325 
-1340 SVNGIENGT
+1340 
-1349 VDTAIPGI
+1349 
-1357 YQIDYQITDST
+1357 
-1368 GTVRTAT
+1368 
-1375 ATVIVNGLTLKE
+1375 
-1387 TQVNVSTDDRWDP
+1387 
-1400 LTNIAKAIDDQG
+1400 
-1412 NEATVELT
+1412 
-1420 ITDANDVAVAN
+1420 
-1431 IKKPGTYQ
+1431 
-1439 LNYHF
+1439 
-1444 TDAHGE
+1444 
-1450 HTATAAVNVKADEN
+1450 
-1464 HADLQV
+1464 
-1470 KDSRVYQFGTWTSTD
+1470 
-1485 NFVSAMDSD
+1485 
-1494 GETLDISALSVT
+1494 
-1506 GTVDL
+1506 
-1511 NQVGKYTITYQFTDQ
+1511 
-1526 FGVAHSAQATV
+1526 
-1537 EVLENQ
+1537 
-1543 AAINIDNNSG
+1543 
-1553 TLYAN
+1553 
-1558 GIWNPASVVVN
+1558 
-1569 ATDVDGTVVEDSEI
+1569 
-1583 KRSGTVDVTTPG
+1583 
-1595 DYKLTYSFVDSLG
+1595 
-1608 EEHSKDTTVTVL
+1608 
-1620 ENLAGIKVKSI
+1620 
-1631 TESFRIGAKWS
+1631 
-1642 EENNFD
+1642 
-1648 SATDVDGT
+1648 
-1656 SVDLSNVAIESTVN
+1656 
-1670 SEVVGQYKV
+1670 
-1679 TCSFTDQQ
+1679 
-1687 GQLRSIVVPVEVLAN
+1687 
-1702 LADIRVK
+1702 
-1709 SKTESFRIGAK
+1709 
-1720 WSAEDNFDSA
+1720 
-1730 TDVDGTSIDLADV
+1730 
-1743 DVVSTVD
+1743 
-1750 PKTVGQ
+1750 
-1756 YKVTYSFTDQ
+1756 
-1766 QGRIREI
+1766 
-1773 AVPVEVLANLAD
+1773 
-1785 IRVKSTTE
+1785 
-1793 SFRIGAKWSAE
+1793 
-1804 DNFDSATDVDGTSI
+1804 
-1818 DLADVD
+1818 
-1824 VVSTVDPKTV
+1824 
-1834 GQYKVT
+1834 
-1840 YSFTDQQGRIREI
+1840 
-1853 AVPVEVLANLADIRV
+1853 
-1868 KSKTE
+1868 TE

-2007 GQLRQADVMVKV
+2007 GQLR
-2019 LENLAGIKVKSATES
+2019 
-2034 FRIGAKWSKEENF
+2034 
-2047 DSATDVDGTSID
+2047 
-2059 LSDLDIISTVDST
+2059 
-2072 TVGQYKVTYSFT
+2072 
-2084 DQQGKLRSVEV
+2084 
-2095 PVEVLSNLAG
+2095 
-2105 IKVKSTTESFRI
+2105 
-2117 GAKWSEKDNFDG
+2117 
-2129 ATDVD
+2129 
-2134 GTPIDLADVDITST
+2134 
-2148 VDPEKVGQYK
+2148 
-2158 VTYSFADQQG
+2158 
-2168 QLRQAD
+2168 
-2174 ATVKVLENLADI
+2174 
-2186 KVKSTTESFRIG
+2186 
-2198 AKWSEKDNFDGATD
+2198 
-2212 VDGSPIDLADVN
+2212 
-2224 ITSTVDPTTVG
+2224 
-2235 QYKVTYSFT
+2235 
-2244 DQQGK
+2244 
-2249 LRSVEVPVE
+2249 
-2258 VLANMAGIKV
+2258 
-2268 KSKTESF
+2268 
-2275 RIGAKWSEKDNFD
+2275 
-2288 GATDVDG
+2288 
-2295 TPIDLADVDVI
+2295 
-2306 STVDPKTI
+2306 
-2314 GQYKVTYSF
+2314 
-2323 TDQQG
+2323 
-2328 ELRSIEVPV
+2328 
-2337 EVLANLA
+2337 
-2344 GIKVKSTAESFRIGA
+2344 
-2359 KWSEEDNFDSAT
+2359 
-2371 DVDGTPINLS
+2371 
-2381 NIDIESTVNSE
+2381 
-2392 VAGQYKVTY
+2392 
-2401 SFTDQQGK
+2401 
-2409 LRSAEIPVEVLA
+2409 
-2421 NLAGIK
+2421 
-2427 VKSTTESFRIG
+2427 
-2438 AKWSEKDNFDSATDV
+2438 
-2453 DGTPINLSNIDI
+2453 
-2465 ESTVNSE
+2465 
-2472 VAGQYKVT
+2472 
-2480 YSFTDQQGNIRSVEV
+2480 
-2495 PVEVLANLAGIRI
+2495 
-2508 KSTTESFRIGAKW
+2508 
-2521 SAEDNFDSA
+2521 
-2530 TNVDGTSVDLADV
+2530 
-2543 DIVST
+2543 
-2548 VNPKTVGQYKVTYS
+2548 
-2562 FTDQQGR
+2562 
-2569 LQKVDVK
+2569 
-2576 VEVLANLAGIK
+2576 
-2587 VKSTTESFRIGA
+2587 
-2599 KWSEK
+2599 
-2604 DNFDGA
+2604 
-2610 TDVDG
+2610 
-2615 TPIDLADVDVTST
+2615 
-2628 VDPKTVGQYKV
+2628 
-2639 TYSFTDQQGQLRKAD
+2639 
-2654 VKVEVLANLAGIK
+2654 
-2667 AKSTTESFRIG
+2667 
-2678 AKWSEEDNF
+2678 
-2687 DSATD
+2687 
-2692 VDGTPID
+2692 
-2699 LADVYITS
+2699 
-2707 TVDPKR
+2707 
-2713 VGQYKVTYSFTDQQG
+2713 
-2728 QLRNADVMVEVLE
+2728 
-2741 NLAGIRVKSTT
+2741 
-2752 ESFRMGA
+2752 
-2759 KWSAKDN
+2759 
-2766 LDSATDV
+2766 
-2773 DGTSIDLTDV
+2773 
-2783 DITSTVDSKEV
+2783 
-2794 GQYKV
+2794 
-2799 TYSFTDQ
+2799 
-2806 QGKLRSVEVQIEV
+2806 
-2819 LANLAGIK
+2819 
-2827 VKSAT
+2827 
-2832 ESFRI
+2832 
-2837 GAKWSEEDNFDSAT
+2837 
-2851 DVDGTLIDLADVD
+2851 
-2864 ITSTVDSKAVGQ
+2864 
-2876 YKVTYSFTDQQG
+2876 
-2888 KLRSVEVPVEVL
+2888 
-2900 ANLAGI
+2900 
-2906 SAKSATESFR
+2906 
-2916 IGAKWSAKD
+2916 
-2925 NFEGATDVDGTPID
+2925 
-2939 LADVDVTSTVDPE
+2939 
-2952 KVGQYKVTYSFTDQ
+2952 
-2966 QGQLRKADVTV
+2966 KADVTV

-3069 SAAESF
+3069 SATESF

-3388 NQTELGFRAG
+3388 NQTELSFRAG

-3818 LRAGATWAPLSNVDE
+3818 LRAGATWAPLSNVAE